1 MSVRHTLTAGAT
13 LDREGGKALHD
24 AFVQIRLKRGD
35 EVFIDLSGT
44 ERMDSVGGAW
54 LSRIVKE
61 ASRRGV
67 TVAWGQAGGGVAEF
81 LEVIAPALR
90 PAADRPRT
98 EPGPLEALG
107 DVTIRF
113 VSEAREFIGLC
124 VDALYWTVIA
134 PFEGRGFRFNEF
146 LDEVYEMGVRAVRIV
161 CLMNFLVGLIIAM
174 LSAKQVEAFGLQI
187 YVANLIMI
195 AFARELAAVMTAVV
209 VSARTGAAIAAE
221 IATMV
226 VQEEIDALRGMG
238 INTAQYL
245 VAPKL
250 LGLIVALP
258 CLTVLGIM
266 FGVLGG
272 ALWGIAVLG
281 FRPSVWYQQTLGAA
295 DMNDIIQGMLKSFF
309 FAVAIALI
317 GCHNGFRV
325 TGGSRGVGRMTT
337 RAVVMDVFSLVL
349 IDMVFATF
357 FYYVFQQGV
366 PGQG

>member
-1 MSVRHTLTAGAT
+1 MSARHILQAGNT
-13 LDREGGKALHD
+13 LDQEGGRSLHD
-24 AFVQIRLKRGD
+24 AFSALHLKRGD
-35 EVFIDLSGT
+35 EVFIDLAAAET
-44 ERMDSVGGAW
+44 MDSLGGAW
-54 LSRIVKE
+54 LSRIVQE
-61 ASRRGV
+61 AARRHAS
-67 TVAWGQAGGGVAEF
+67 VAFGNAQSQVAEF
-81 LEVIAPALR
+81 LEVISPALR
-90 PAADRPRT
+90 AAPEKPRT
-98 EPGPLEALG
+98 EPGLLESIG
-107 DVTIRF
+107 DATIRF
-113 VSEAREFIGLC
+113 ISESREFLNLC

-174 LSAKQVEAFGLQI
+174 LSAKQVESFGLQI

-221 IATMV
+221 IATME

-250 LGLIVALP
+250 LGLVVALP
-258 CLTVLGIM
+258 CLTVLGM
-266 FGVLGG
+266 VFGVLGG
-272 ALWGIAVLG
+272 ALWGIVVLG
-281 FRPSVWYQQTLGAA
+281 FRPSIWYQQTLGAA

-309 FAVAIALI
+309 FAIAIALI

-357 FYYVFQQGV
+357 FYYIFKQGV
-366 PGQG
+366 PGQP